1 MDSSDIVWTQ
11 SFVCTFTL
19 HIHLDDESWNLSFM
33 LDVFCTSSSTLCLTK
48 MWTHFRWWFEL
59 ELFVYKIFG
68 TLITETTGN
77 RCIYFPTSPICCSYF
92 TVGNWRD
99 V

>member
-48 MWTHFRWWFEL
+48 M
-59 ELFVYKIFG
+59 
-68 TLITETTGN
+68 
-77 RCIYFPTSPICCSYF
+77 
-92 TVGNWRD
+92 
-99 V
+99 